1 MELRVEKG
9 GLEARLRLAPV
20 KTETGQYALPSLAE
34 IEVFL
39 KEKGIKAPMDAA
51 AIEASFER
59 LAHGLNAEPIAA
71 RGKPPVPGKDGTM
84 EFLIDLETGF
94 VPPSANAGTVDLRA
108 SLIHTVSPGQ
118 PLAVLHPPTAGLPGL
133 DVFGNLVGSTP
144 GKALQPRLGANTMRS
159 EHDANLIVASTL
171 GHARLQGGV
180 MEVEEFYLVPGD
192 VDYASGNVAFP
203 KSVQVRGDVKAGFAV
218 EAGGDV
224 EIEGLVEDCTVKAKG
239 KLLVKGGFTGQGKGT
254 AQAGGEISLGY
265 VRNQSVRGE
274 ESIVVAKEA
283 VNSRMQSRHSI
294 LVNGLLAGGKAQAR
308 NAIECQ
314 VAGTETGTPTHLEA
328 GFDYITAEEM
338 ADIRGQMEKM
348 GKYARKLGESLRHIQ
363 DMERMNRGLDPWAID
378 MVFQLE
384 AMRGKVE
391 AKIKALRD
399 RYSLLDRQSVTSGSA
414 TITVHRK
421 AFPGVVMKIGRDIL
435 LVDEVMTGPK
445 TFFAKDGAILI
456 R

>member
-20 KTETGQYALPSLAE
+20 RTETGGYVLPSLAE

-39 KEKGIKAPMDAA
+39 KEKGVKAPMDAA
-51 AIEASFER
+51 AVEACFER
-59 LAHGLNAEPIAA
+59 LAHGLTAEPVAA

-84 EFLIDLETGF
+84 EFLIDLESGF
-94 VPPSANAGTVDLRA
+94 VPTSADAGAIDLRA

-133 DVFGNLVGSTP
+133 DVFGNLVGSIP
-144 GKALQPRLGANTMRS
+144 GKALEPRLGANTMRS
-159 EHDANLIVASTL
+159 EHDANLIVAKTL

-180 MEVEEFYLVPGD
+180 IEVEEFYLVPGD
-192 VDYASGNVAFP
+192 VDYASGNIAFP
-203 KSVQVRGDVKAGFAV
+203 KSVHVRGDVKAGFAV

-224 EIEGLVEDCTVKAKG
+224 EIEGLVEDCSVKARG

-254 AQAGGEISLGY
+254 VQAGGEISLGY
-265 VRNQSVRGE
+265 VRNQAVRGE
-274 ESIVVAKEA
+274 ESIRVAKEA
-283 VNSRMQSRHSI
+283 VNSRMQSRQSV
-294 LVNGLLAGGKAQAR
+294 LVNGLLAGGKVQAR
-308 NAIECQ
+308 HAVECQ

-328 GFDYITAEEM
+328 GFDYILAEEM

-348 GKYARKLGESLRHIQ
+348 GKYSRKLEESLRHIH

-378 MVFQLE
+378 MVFQME
-384 AMRGKVE
+384 TMRSQVE
-391 AKIKALRD
+391 AKIRALRD
-399 RYSLLDRQSVTSGSA
+399 KYSVLDRLSGTSDSA
-414 TITVHRK
+414 FITVHRK
-421 AFPGVVMKIGRDIL
+421 AYPGVVLKIGREIM
-435 LVDEVMTGPK
+435 LVDEVLTGPK
-445 TFFAKDGAILI
+445 TFFAENGAIQI

>member
-20 KTETGQYALPSLAE
+20 KTETGGYVLPSLAE

-39 KEKGIKAPMDAA
+39 KEKGVKAPMDAA
-51 AIEASFER
+51 AVEACFER

-71 RGKPPVPGKDGTM
+71 RGKPPVPGKDGTL
-84 EFLIDLETGF
+84 EFLIDLETAF
-94 VPPSANAGTVDLRA
+94 VPPSADAGAVDLRA

-133 DVFGNLVGSTP
+133 DVFGNLVGSIP

-159 EHDANLIVASTL
+159 EHDANLIVAKTL

-180 MEVEEFYLVPGD
+180 MEVEEFYQVPGD
-192 VDYASGNVAFP
+192 VDYASGNIAFP

-224 EIEGLVEDCTVKAKG
+224 EIEGLVEDCSVKAKG
-239 KLLVKGGFTGQGKGT
+239 KLLVKGGFTGQGKGMV
-254 AQAGGEISLGY
+254 QAGGEISLGY
-265 VRNQSVRGE
+265 VRNQAVRGE
-274 ESIVVAKEA
+274 ESIRVAKEA
-283 VNSRMQSRHSI
+283 VNSRMQSRQSV
-294 LVNGLLAGGKAQAR
+294 LVNGLLAGGKVQAR
-308 NAIECQ
+308 HAIECQ

-338 ADIRGQMEKM
+338 ADIRAQMEKM
-348 GKYARKLGESLRHIQ
+348 GKYARKLEESLRHIH

-378 MVFQLE
+378 MVFQME
-384 AMRGKVE
+384 TMRGKVDT
-391 AKIKALRD
+391 KIKSLRD
-399 RYSLLDRQSVTSGSA
+399 RYSVLDRLSGTSESA

-421 AFPGVVMKIGRDIL
+421 TYPGVVMKIGRDIL
-435 LVDEVMTGPK
+435 LVDEVLNGPK